1 MGQETPDA
9 DEVRGRPPRSWVL
22 ALALGLCA
30 TAATAQAG
38 SPRKDGRSV
47 SSDAALLERI
57 RAVDP
62 VHADT
67 MSRQPTTFTAEPLPF
82 YRRFKLV
89 RAAVS
94 LPHRPLEFRYAD
106 DGEKA
111 VPLTGKPED
120 VYRVNEAEG
129 LALAEAQVADY
140 VRFFVGHTRGDEE
153 REVAERPADL
163 QWLPGTETDADLKA
177 ARARASGLLKPLA
190 VSSAGGGYR
199 VTATVVEGR
208 KLSELVLA
216 VDVHGRVDVESARV
230 LVPDLPVPETL

>member
-1 MGQETPDA
+1 MGQGTPDA
-9 DEVRGRPPRSWVL
+9 DEVRGRLPRPWAL
-22 ALALGLCA
+22 ALALALCA
-30 TAATAQAG
+30 AAATAQSG

-57 RAVDP
+57 RAADP

-67 MSRQPTTFTAEPLPF
+67 MSRQPTTFTAVPLPF

-106 DGEKA
+106 DGA
-111 VPLTGKPED
+111 RTVPLAGTPED

-140 VRFFVGHTRGDEE
+140 VRFFLAHTRCDEE

-163 QWLPGTETDADLKA
+163 HWLPGTETDADLKT
-177 ARARASGLLKPLA
+177 ARARASALLKPLA
-190 VSSAGGGYR
+190 VSSAGAGYR
-199 VTATVVEGR
+199 VTATVAEGN
-208 KLSELVLA
+208 KLSELVID
-216 VDVHGRVDVESARV
+216 VDAQGRVEVQSAKV
-230 LVPDLPVPETL
+230 LAADLPVAATL

>member
-1 MGQETPDA
+1 M
-9 DEVRGRPPRSWVL
+9 
-22 ALALGLCA
+22 
-30 TAATAQAG
+30 
-38 SPRKDGRSV
+38 

-57 RAVDP
+57 RAADP

-67 MSRQPTTFTAEPLPF
+67 MSRQPTTLTAEPLPF

-106 DGEKA
+106 DGAQA

-129 LALAEAQVADY
+129 LALPEAQVADY
-140 VRFFVGHTRGDEE
+140 VRFFVAHTRGDEE
-153 REVAERPADL
+153 RAVAERPADL
-163 QWLPGTETDADLKA
+163 DWLSATETDADLKA
-177 ARARASGLLKPLA
+177 ARARASALLKPLA
-190 VSSAGGGYR
+190 VSSAGAGYR
-199 VTATVVEGR
+199 VTATVVEGK
-208 KLSELVLA
+208 KLSELVLG
-216 VDVHGRVDVESARV
+216 VDTQGRVEVQSSKV